1 MAEGQDSKKKINIT
15 VKTTK
20 DKKTLEVDEDT
31 SIKDFKEVI
40 SKEFNAEIP
49 QICLIFAGKIMKDN
63 ETLAQHNVKD
73 GVVVHLVIR
82 SSNQAP
88 NNQTASQQRQQQQS
102 TTSAPAGG
110 FNNMMG
116 GLPGLAGLGSLNLM
130 ELQQR
135 MQREVMSNP
144 ETLRQ
149 IMSNPFVQ
157 QLMSD
162 PNNMRSLFMSNPQMQ
177 ELMERNPEI
186 NHMLNNPEL
195 LRQTMELARNPS
207 MLQELMRTQ
216 DRAMSNL
223 ESIPGGYSALH
234 RMYRDIQEPMLNAAS
249 EQFGVNPFS
258 NLVSGS
264 AGGADSVNNP
274 QQGQENV
281 EPLPNPWSAN
291 STTPNSAGTGTT
303 NAGGTTGGG
312 GGGGTGTPLGSNLF
326 SSSGM
331 QHLIQ
336 QMSENPQLLQSLM
349 SAPYMQTMLQAMA
362 ADPNL
367 ANNVIAS
374 NPLFANNPMLQSQM
388 REMMPTLMNQLQN
401 PEMQSLFTNPQALT
415 AIQQIQQGL
424 ETLRTAAPGLANT
437 MGFGMGGVPGM
448 DPAGGTRP
456 STGIGTNPTAT
467 PTAGANNQS
476 SQPGQQQQTDYLT
489 QLMARM
495 MGNMTSNTNPSQ
507 PPEERYRSQLEQ
519 LSAMGFVNREANI
532 QALIAT
538 FGDVNA
544 AVERLLGNGQ
554 LTPQS

>member
-1 MAEGQDSKKKINIT
+1 
-15 VKTTK
+15 
-20 DKKTLEVDEDT
+20 
-31 SIKDFKEVI
+31 
-40 SKEFNAEIP
+40 
-49 QICLIFAGKIMKDN
+49 MKDN
-63 ETLAQHNVKD
+63 ETLTQHNIKD

-82 SSNQAP
+82 SSTQAP
-88 NNQTASQQRQQQQS
+88 NNQTASQQRQQD
-102 TTSAPAGG
+102 TSSPSGGGSAG
-110 FNNMMG
+110 FNPLGLG
-116 GLPGLAGLGSLNLM
+116 GLPGLAGLGSMNFM
-130 ELQQR
+130 DLQQR

-162 PNNMRSLFMSNPQMQ
+162 PNNMRSIFMSNPQMQ

-195 LRQTMELARNPS
+195 LRQTMELARNPA

-223 ESIPGGYSALH
+223 ESIPGGYSALQ

-258 NLVSGS
+258 NLVSGTG
-264 AGGADSVNNP
+264 AADGGNNP

-281 EPLPNPWSAN
+281 EPLPNPWSGSS
-291 STTPNSAGTGTT
+291 STPS
-303 NAGGTTGGG
+303 GGTPGGG
-312 GGGGTGTPLGSNLF
+312 SSTSQPNAAGANPFSN
-326 SSSGM
+326 SGM
-331 QHLIQ
+331 QQILQ
-336 QMSENPQLLQSLM
+336 QLTDNPQLLQSLM
-349 SAPYMQTMLQAMA
+349 SAPYMQSMLNAMA
-362 ADPNL
+362 NDPNL
-367 ANNVIAS
+367 ANNLISS
-374 NPLFANNPMLQSQM
+374 NPLLANNPVLQAQM
-388 REMMPTLMNQLQN
+388 REMMPTLLTQLQN
-401 PEMQSLFTNPQALT
+401 PDIQNLVTNPQALS
-415 AIQQIQQGL
+415 AIQQIQEGI
-424 ETLRTAAPGLANT
+424 ETLRTAAPSLANS
-437 MGFGMGGVPGM
+437 MGFGIPGM
-448 DPAGGTRP
+448 PPAG
-456 STGIGTNPTAT
+456 STTTASSPATNTSTTTAPPTSTTTTNA
-467 PTAGANNQS
+467 PG
-476 SQPGQQQQTDYLT
+476 SQQGTDYLS

-495 MGNMTSNTNPSQ
+495 MASMANGQNPSQ